1 MQVTGRYTP
10 HSRGFGFV
18 DVEGGHAV
26 VVDDTGQR
34 HELTSVFVPPA
45 VGSGW
50 IDGDVVTA
58 RLEVDDQDRLTANEL
73 SLVKRPRRFVV
84 GVIRP
89 FAGKMVLELDSR
101 LGNGEI
107 PMTDAM
113 SDALRH
119 AEGRQVVAMVSND
132 GRATCTAQVTQPA
145 PVEAPSAI
153 RASAIV
159 IAHGAANASDFPLGV
174 EAVDL
179 DSKLAVRWSLVT
191 LGRMT
196 NGQEGLAGEMSAL
209 EGPVPGPAAELI
221 DRRHETCVTIDDDS
235 TQDLDDA
242 ISAAWSGDDTDPVL
256 LTVHIADATGT
267 VGIGSTADQYAR
279 TMATTSYFASGANMS
294 MLDPKLSEDELSLH
308 AQKDR
313 RAVTVRMLVYPD
325 GTVTGAEVSL
335 SWISPTVRLS
345 YEGVEKWLRTGDLA
359 PLLRPGNTHSAPTGK
374 AGAIKV
380 CMDALEEV
388 SKRLTKNR
396 ERRITIDDL
405 FTREEVEL
413 RVEDGRIVLKKANKY
428 PGAQQMVETAMVA
441 ANEAVASWAIERRI
455 PLLYR
460 SHTGFDPERLETLTK
475 LVKTLKVDVAD
486 PDSPSVEEIMQAVAD
501 LRAAG
506 NTDDADMLAVVAGSS
521 VGRATYVVEPD
532 GHVAMGSTAYTHF
545 TSPLRRYA
553 DLIVHRQVR
562 AHLANEALPYT
573 TDDLEKLA
581 AWLDYR
587 TGGANRTQALERAG
601 LWAVFL
607 PRKTGGLHWPT
618 PAQITELTA
627 SGARVRLTRA
637 GIGAFLPAARM
648 LGLPPREKVS
658 LELVERGMATTD
670 GKWHVGQVVDVRMDR
685 LDPRGRPEVRPSNKP
700 APAIADQG
708 RRSPA
713 HNPS

>member
-26 VVDDTGQR
+26 VVDDAGNR
-34 HELTSVFVPPA
+34 HEISSVFVPPA
-45 VGSGW
+45 VGAGW

-58 RLEVDDQDRLTANEL
+58 RLEVDAEGRLNASEL

-84 GVIRP
+84 GLVRP
-89 FAGKMVLELDSR
+89 FAGHMVLELDSR

-107 PMTDAM
+107 PMSEAM

-132 GRATCTAQVTQPA
+132 GRAICTAQVTQPV

-174 EAVDL
+174 DAVEL
-179 DSKLAVRWSLVT
+179 DPTLATRWSLVT

-196 NGQEGLAGEMSAL
+196 NGQEGLAGEMSSL

-242 ISAAWSGDDTDPVL
+242 ISAAWSGDAKDPVL
-256 LTVHIADATGT
+256 LTVHIADAAGT

-279 TMATTSYFASGANMS
+279 TMGTTSYFASGANMS

-308 AQKDR
+308 AHEDR
-313 RAVTVRMLVYPD
+313 RAITVRLLVYPD
-325 GTVTGAEVSL
+325 GTVTGTEVSL
-335 SWISPTVRLS
+335 SWISPTVRLD
-345 YEGVEKWLRTGDLA
+345 YEGVEKWLRTGDLT
-359 PLLRPGNTHSAPTGK
+359 PLLRPGKKGGAKPGK

-388 SKRLTKNR
+388 SKRLQKAKELRTN
-396 ERRITIDDL
+396 IDGF

-413 RVEDGRIVLKKANKY
+413 RVEDGRVVLKKANKY
-428 PGAQQMVETAMVA
+428 PEAQRLVESAMVA
-441 ANEAVASWAIERRI
+441 ANEAVARWAHERGV

-460 SHTGFDPERLETLTK
+460 AHTGFDPERLDK
-475 LVKTLKVDVAD
+475 LVEASKVLGVPLAD
-486 PDSPSVEEIMQAVAD
+486 PDNPTIDEIVKAVDD

-506 NTDDADMLAVVAGSS
+506 KNHEADTLAVVAGST
-521 VGRATYVVEPD
+521 VGRAAYVVEPEA
-532 GHVAMGSTAYTHF
+532 HKAMGAQVYTHF

-562 AHLANEALPYT
+562 AQLAGEALPYSAE
-573 TDDLEKLA
+573 DLEKLA

-618 PAQITELTA
+618 PVQITELMTN
-627 SGARVRLTRA
+627 GARVRLTRT
-637 GIGAFLPAARM
+637 GISAFLPAARM

-658 LELVERGMATTD
+658 LELEEHGLATTD
-670 GKWHVGQVVDVRMDR
+670 GKWRIGQIVDVRMDR

-700 APAIADQG
+700 APAISDH
-708 RRSPA
+708 P
-713 HNPS
+713 NPVLS